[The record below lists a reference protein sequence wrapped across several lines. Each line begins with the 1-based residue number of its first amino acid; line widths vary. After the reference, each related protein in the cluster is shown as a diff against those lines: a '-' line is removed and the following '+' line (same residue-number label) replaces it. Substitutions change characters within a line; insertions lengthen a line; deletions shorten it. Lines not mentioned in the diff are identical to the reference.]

1 MHKFVNRE
9 EELELIKDALDILCE
24 GRLLLRA
31 PIIEFYGVE
40 GIGKTTLLKEIK
52 GKCDNKQVP
61 CLWED
66 LEVSSSNHFLNAVE
80 QLVNEKKPIVL
91 ILDSLDR
98 TDEGRLLTI
107 TERLSELTDNSN
119 FFVILASRKRES
131 FDSNT
136 LIVRKL
142 TIRHLEPFN
151 RENCDKYLH
160 SEGVISSEINKQFYQ
175 WTRGYPLAMQVMAEF
190 LPTIDFHIGNM
201 QDQAQFITTMT
212 KKVID
217 ERLLRHVE
225 NASWYRMMLSLF
237 SVPRRFNLVIMQEII
252 EEFALQE
259 SYQNRLAYIAL
270 PNKINQATYALNWD
284 TLHGGYYIDASIR
297 NIFLLEMK
305 ITKHQRYV
313 DIHRFLARIN
323 ERLFG
328 EVTGLDRVRYLLEY
342 FYHKASSEEEI
353 DLPLILT
360 QHIEQLLQDEPET
373 SFEQFKD
380 EFSRD
385 EELQEVLGS
394 HTSLVLSLLRQPGMP
409 QNGDK
414 MQSLTLNETSQEG

>member
-1 MHKFVNRE
+1 MHVFVNRE
-9 EELELIKDALDILCE
+9 KELKLIEDALDILCG
-24 GRLLLRA
+24 GRLLLRT

-40 GIGKTTLLKEIK
+40 GIGKTTLLNEIK
-52 GKCDNKQVP
+52 EKCDNKHVP
-61 CLWED
+61 CVWED
-66 LEVSSSNHFLNAVE
+66 LEASSSNDFLNTVE
-80 QLVNEKKPIVL
+80 QLVNEKEPVVL

-98 TDEGRLLTI
+98 TDDLQLLTI
-107 TERLSELTDNSN
+107 LEWLGELTDNSN
-119 FFVILASRKRES
+119 FFVILASRKREW
-131 FDSNT
+131 FGNNT

-142 TIRHLEPFN
+142 TIRHLKPFN

-160 SEGVISSEINKQFYQ
+160 SEGINSSEIIKEFYQ
-175 WTRGYPLAMQVMAEF
+175 WTRGYPLAMHVMAEF
-190 LPTIDFHIGNM
+190 LSSTDFHIRDM
-201 QDQAQFITTMT
+201 KDQAQFIASMT
-212 KKVID
+212 EKVID
-217 ERLLRHVE
+217 ERLLSQVE

-237 SVPRRFNLVIMQEII
+237 SVPRRFNLMIMQEII
-252 EEFALQE
+252 EQFAPQE

-305 ITKHQRYV
+305 ITKHQQYV
-313 DIHRFLARIN
+313 AIHRFLARIN

-342 FYHKASSEEEI
+342 FYHKASSEEVI
-353 DLPLILT
+353 DLPLLLT

-414 MQSLTLNETSQEG
+414 MQFLTLNETSQEG